1 MARGDFP
8 SAKQDQ
14 YMLRFPD
21 GMRHR
26 LKEEAARSGRS
37 LNAEIVH
44 RLANSLESPQFNDFA
59 LGLGEDLDFS
69 LMVAANYSGRSL
81 QEEMIYR
88 LQQSLAPETTLI
100 RELEQKAWDARRQYD
115 EIMKL
120 FIQLTPEE
128 RRLLEERA
136 EIAEYA
142 RKAKVSSKN
151 LGRFVKLNPIGNRG
165 RYHLRLPQS
174 DYAPILG
181 KSATETEMKE
191 IANEIRLS
199 DELQKDE

>member
-1 MARGDFP
+1 MVEDQNRTY
-8 SAKQDQ
+8 QDKF
-14 YMLRFPD
+14 MLRMPD
-21 GMRHR
+21 GMRER
-26 LKEEAARSGRS
+26 LKDEASKSGRS
-37 LNAEIVH
+37 MNAEIVH

-59 LGLGEDLDFS
+59 LGLGEELDFS

-115 EIMKL
+115 EMMKL
-120 FIQLTPEE
+120 FVQLTPEE

-136 EIAEYA
+136 EIAEFA
-142 RKAKVSSKN
+142 RKAKVSSRNIGK
-151 LGRFVKLNPIGNRG
+151 FVKLNPIGNRG

-174 DYAPILG
+174 DYTPILG
-181 KSATETEMKE
+181 KAATETEMKE
-191 IANEIRLS
+191 IVNEVRLS
-199 DELQKDE
+199 GELEADD